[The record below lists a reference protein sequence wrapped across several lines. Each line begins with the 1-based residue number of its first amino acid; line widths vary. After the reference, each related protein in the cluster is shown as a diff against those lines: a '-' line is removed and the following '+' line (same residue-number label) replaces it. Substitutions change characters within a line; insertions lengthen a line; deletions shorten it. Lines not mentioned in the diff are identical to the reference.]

1 MRNYSTEQA
10 YKYVSEFFTYFKHS
24 QHKLFHYKLV
34 EAKYFQ
40 LFDKKKYAQTADA
53 KGSQNTRTMVRKKY
67 LKYACYQLNVQ
78 NTFVLIESVGLF
90 IEIFFE
96 NAHRTQATYSP
107 QACTRSRTHTHTRA
121 SVIE

>member
-90 IEIFFE
+90 IEIFLKMHTGRKRLTLLRHVRGR
-96 NAHRTQATYSP
+96 A
-107 QACTRSRTHTHTRA
+107 RTHTHA
-121 SVIE
+121 QA